1 MISNA
6 VKYTKTGGIKIYLED
21 GDGTMSVPVQKA
33 SHRKEDDGEN
43 SGMKSVR
50 LVIEDTGIGIRAEDL
65 PRICEMGYT
74 GCNGHE
80 GQHSSGIGLYLCSRI
95 LKKLGHTFSITSKEG
110 GGNGCKIG

>member
-1 MISNA
+1 MITDKKWLSFVIEQVISNA

-65 PRICEMGYT
+65 RVSVRWDIPAVTDMRDSIRVESVCICAAV
-74 GCNGHE
+74 
-80 GQHSSGIGLYLCSRI
+80 
-95 LKKLGHTFSITSKEG
+95 F
-110 GGNGCKIG
+110 